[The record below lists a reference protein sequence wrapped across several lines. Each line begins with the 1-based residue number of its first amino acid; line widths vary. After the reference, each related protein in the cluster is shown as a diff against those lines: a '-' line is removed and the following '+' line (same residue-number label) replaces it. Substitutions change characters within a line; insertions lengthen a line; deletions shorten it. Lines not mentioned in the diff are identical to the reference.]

1 MMQMGADG
9 VFIGSGIYKS
19 GDPAARAAACVKAT
33 TFFDDAMKCFNLHL
47 RPVEGCYDWKIE
59 GKRLIPKNTAEA
71 RKELGLESAAQS
83 ASTKVY
89 LCDFCPAKTYV
100 VEQNRKKAGL
110 YE

>member
-1 MMQMGADG
+1 
-9 VFIGSGIYKS
+9 
-19 GDPAARAAACVKAT
+19 
-33 TFFDDAMKCFNLHL
+33 MKCFNLHL

-71 RKELGLESAAQS
+71 RRELGLESAAQS

-100 VEQNRKKAGL
+100 VEKNRKKMGL